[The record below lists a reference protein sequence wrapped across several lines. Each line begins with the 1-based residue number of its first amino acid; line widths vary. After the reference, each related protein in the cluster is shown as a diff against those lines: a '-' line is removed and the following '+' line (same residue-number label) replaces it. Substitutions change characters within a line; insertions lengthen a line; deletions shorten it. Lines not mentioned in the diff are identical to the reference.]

1 MIDGGDM
8 RIEIKDKGTKEFYK
22 EVVSVMAQ
30 YPQLIRKPQMK
41 YRDAFKSY
49 STIGICMGILF
60 GMQLWLGLIDKFDA
74 LKVTAMAVVAC
85 AALVAFLYDRIMMK
99 QVRGFIE
106 DDRPSVV
113 TLDEMGV
120 EINKGDS
127 QIVRLAWENIAF
139 VRTFRESVCFFSK
152 DSSRI
157 VLAVTKEHESEIN
170 KYLNDNSVDVIRI
183 ERV

>member
-1 MIDGGDM
+1 M

-49 STIGICMGILF
+49 RIMGLCMIVLF
-60 GMQLWLGLIDKFDA
+60 GIQLLLGFLDEFDA
-74 LKVTAMAVVAC
+74 LRITALAVVAC
-85 AALVAFLYDRIMMK
+85 AALVVLLYDRVMMK
-99 QVRGFIE
+99 QVRGFLE
-106 DDRPSVV
+106 DDRSSVV
-113 TLDEMGV
+113 TLDEMGI

-139 VRTFRESVCFFSK
+139 VRTFRESVCFFSG
-152 DSSRI
+152 DNSRI
-157 VLAVTKEHESEIN
+157 ILAVTKALESEIN
-170 KYLNDNSVDVIRI
+170 KYLDDNSIDIIRI
-183 ERV
+183 